1 MIQEQKD
8 IIANLL
14 DKKEVE
20 NFPGGAVDKNPPASA
35 GDTGSIT
42 GAGSSHMPQSD

>member
-1 MIQEQKD
+1 MIQEHKD